1 MIAAALTLGF
11 LGSLHCV
18 GMCGPLV
25 LAMPAGSG
33 GASRRWARRAVYHLG
48 RSLTYGLMGA
58 ALGGLGLAASLAG
71 MQGALSIFAGLLVLF
86 FAWPRR
92 VTGSGSG
99 MSAPG
104 RWMHALRGR
113 WQSLLAKPGWWSM
126 FSLGA
131 LNGLLP
137 CGLVYAALA
146 GSAMVSTVGGGF
158 FFMVAFGLA
167 TMPALLA
174 VSAAPVLLRPSWRA
188 PLRRLAPVASCAL
201 AVLLICRGF
210 GFSPCCASLGTP
222 PDAGCCHSDLPA
234 GDAP

>member
-1 MIAAALTLGF
+1 MIVAALTLGF

-25 LAMPAGSG
+25 LAMPAGPG
-33 GASRRWARRAVYHLG
+33 GPTQRWARRVVYHLG

-58 ALGGLGLAASLAG
+58 AMGGLGLAASLAG
-71 MQGALSIFAGLLVLF
+71 LQGWLSILAGLVVLF

-92 VTGSGSG
+92 ITADGAT
-99 MSAPG
+99 MSSAG
-104 RWMHALRGR
+104 RFMHALRRR
-113 WQSLLAKPGWWSM
+113 WQALLATPGWWSM
-126 FSLGA
+126 LGLGA

-146 GSAMVSTVGGGF
+146 GSAMAGSVVGGF
-158 FFMVAFGLA
+158 WFMLAFGLA
-167 TMPALLA
+167 TLPALLA
-174 VSAAPVLLRPSWRA
+174 VSAAPALLRPSWRA

-210 GFSPCCASLGTP
+210 GFSPCCPPLGDS
-222 PDAGCCHSDLPA
+222 PDAGCCHSQASAEGLP
-234 GDAP
+234 